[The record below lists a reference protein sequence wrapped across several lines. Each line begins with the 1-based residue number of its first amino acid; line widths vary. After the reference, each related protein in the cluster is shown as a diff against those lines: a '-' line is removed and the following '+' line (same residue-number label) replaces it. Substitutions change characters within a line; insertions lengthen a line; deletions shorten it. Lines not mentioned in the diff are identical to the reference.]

1 MARVHV
7 SFFIAAFV
15 IAIGGCNQKQ
25 IPRARADPPP
35 VVELSGNFVALADPT
50 VSATQMSFH
59 GVKLGSPESV
69 AVALPHAQLVRQSQY
84 DDIQVDDLNADID
97 ARNGFVYEIN
107 IFGPTLQA
115 ALKIYNMDQVQ
126 MRFGKADEFFISRD
140 DSSRF
145 YFYYSRHLRIHYLP
159 TEKPEPMMDITL
171 IQ

>member
-1 MARVHV
+1 M
-7 SFFIAAFV
+7 
-15 IAIGGCNQKQ
+15 
-25 IPRARADPPP
+25 
-35 VVELSGNFVALADPT
+35 ALADPT
-50 VSATQMSFH
+50 IPATQMSFH

-69 AVALPHAQLVRQSQY
+69 AVALPHARLVRQSQY
-84 DDIQVDDLNADID
+84 DDIQVDELNADID
-97 ARNGFVYEIN
+97 ARNGSVYEIN
-107 IFGPTLQA
+107 IFGPTLQN

-159 TEKPEPMMDITL
+159 AEKPQPMMDITL